1 MSQGFVEDRSS
12 WDDETTA
19 PWHERWSFIGA
30 LAAVGVLLVAVGTYL
45 AAAQWSGERIPR
57 GTTVAGIEVGGLSAG
72 SARELIAIRL
82 ADRADRPLVLTSPAG
97 KVTTTAAD
105 LGIALDV
112 EATVESLTGFT
123 VSPVGLWRQ
132 LVGGGAEPAV
142 LTVRESE
149 FARALEAAR
158 RTLDTEPVE
167 GSISVAS
174 GVVEYVAPREG
185 SRTDIPGTV
194 DVLRRSW
201 PGGTTV
207 AVAVDRRTPR
217 VSAAELQRVRTE
229 FADVAVSGPVS
240 VAANGRTFGITP
252 RQFGPAVVL
261 APRDD
266 GTITPRADARRL
278 AAVVRAAAVTAK
290 ASVPPK
296 DAVVT
301 FSGRTPTVTPHVRG
315 VDLDEKSLQ
324 TEVWRAITSSDRS
337 ATVAT
342 KAIEPKFTT
351 AVAQATLP
359 KERISTFTT
368 YFPAGQARVQN
379 IRLAARLINGTYI
392 TPGGQFS
399 MNAVLGERTP
409 EKGYVK
415 AGIIRGGRAA
425 ENYGGG
431 ISQVS
436 TTIFNAAFF
445 SGMQLDEWTP
455 HYYYISRYPEG
466 REATISWPDLHN
478 KFTNVTDGGVL
489 MELSTTDTSIT
500 VSFYGTKKW
509 DIEATK
515 SARREVV
522 APKTY
527 SDPAPECITQSPVP
541 GFTVD
546 VGRIFRQGGTV
557 VKRESYTTRY
567 RPEDDVTC
575 TSPAAR

>member
-1 MSQGFVEDRSS
+1 MSHEFVDDHSS
-12 WDDETTA
+12 WDDETPA
-19 PWHERWSFIGA
+19 PWYERRSFIGG
-30 LAAVGVLLVAVGTYL
+30 LAATGVLLVVVGTYL

-57 GTTVAGIEVGGLSAG
+57 GTTVAGIQVGGLSAG
-72 SARELIAIRL
+72 AARDLLGARL
-82 ADRADRPLVLTSPAG
+82 ADRVDRPLVLTSPAG

-105 LGIALDV
+105 LGVGLDV
-112 EATVESLTGFT
+112 DATVENLTGFT

-132 LVGGGAEPAV
+132 LVGGDAEPAV
-142 LTVRESE
+142 LTVRDAE
-149 FARALEAAR
+149 FTTAMEAAR
-158 RTLDTEPVE
+158 RTLDTEPAE

-174 GVVEYVAPREG
+174 GAVKYVAPRQG
-185 SRTDIPGTV
+185 SRTDIPGTA
-194 DVLRRSW
+194 DALRRSW
-201 PGGTTV
+201 PGRTTV
-207 AVAVDRRTPR
+207 VVAVDRRAPK
-217 VSAAELQRVRTE
+217 VSAAELERVRTE
-229 FADVAVSGPVS
+229 FADIAVSGPVS
-240 VAANGRTFGITP
+240 VTANGKTFTLTP
-252 RQFGPAVVL
+252 KQFAPAVVL
-261 APRDD
+261 TPGDD
-266 GTITPRADARRL
+266 GTITPRADGPKL
-278 AAVVRAAAVTAK
+278 AAVVRAAATAAK
-290 ASVPPK
+290 AGVAPK
-296 DAVVT
+296 DATVT
-301 FSGRTPTVTPHVRG
+301 FSGRTPTVKPHVRG
-315 VDLDEKSLQ
+315 VGLDEKSLQ
-324 TEVWRAITSSDRS
+324 TEVWRAIGSKARS

-342 KAIEPKFTT
+342 TASEPKFTT

-379 IRLAARLINGTYI
+379 IKLATRLINGTYVK
-392 TPGGQFS
+392 PGGQFS
-399 MNAVLGERTP
+399 MNAILGQRTP

-415 AGIIRGGRAA
+415 AGIIRNGRAA

-445 SGMQLDEWTP
+445 SGMRLDEWTP

-478 KFTNVTDGGVL
+478 TFTNVTDGGVL
-489 MELSTTDTSIT
+489 MELSATDTSIT

-515 SARREVV
+515 SARRDIV

-527 SDPAPECITQSPVP
+527 SDPDPECITQSPVP